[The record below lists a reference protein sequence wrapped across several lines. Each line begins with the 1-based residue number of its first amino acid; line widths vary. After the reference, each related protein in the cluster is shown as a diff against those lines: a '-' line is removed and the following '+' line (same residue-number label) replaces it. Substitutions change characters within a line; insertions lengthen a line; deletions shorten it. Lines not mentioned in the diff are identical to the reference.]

1 MIEWVL
7 KQQTHVEKML
17 NEYNIRYE
25 EIKMKNVFHYDTK
38 IGKIGIEENGSA
50 ITKIYFIN
58 NDEQEEILE
67 KNETALLKEAI
78 KQLNEYFDGK
88 RISFDLQL
96 QPQGTE
102 FQNKVWKALM
112 EIPFGETRSYGEIAK
127 IIGNEKASR
136 AVGMAN
142 NKNPIP
148 IIVPCHR
155 VIGANGK
162 LVGYAGGLD
171 IKEMLLNLE
180 KNHPNS

>member
-1 MIEWVL
+1 
-7 KQQTHVEKML
+7 
-17 NEYNIRYE
+17 
-25 EIKMKNVFHYDTK
+25 MKNIFYYDTK
-38 IGKIGIEENGSA
+38 IGRIGIEDNGSA
-50 ITKIYFIN
+50 ITKIYFAN
-58 NDEQEEILE
+58 KHNEEEIING
-67 KNETALLKEAI
+67 NETILLKEAI

-88 RISFDLQL
+88 RSSFDL
-96 QPQGTE
+96 PMEPKGTE
-102 FQNKVWKALM
+102 FQNKVWNALK
-112 EIPFGETRSYGEIAK
+112 EIPCGETRSYGEIAR

-171 IKEMLLNLE
+171 IKEKLLDLE
-180 KNHPNS
+180 KNYLK